1 MDEIKEMLNEEI
13 KAEMNGLYD
22 LDPGSEEKSA
32 AIDDLV
38 KLYRLRID
46 EAKSENDLS
55 EKRAQFKLENDSKQ
69 LDRILKEKLE
79 TENGKRGERLG
90 KMQIEEQS
98 KDRIFRASIAAA
110 EIVLPLIFYA
120 AWMRKGFKFEETGT
134 FTSTT
139 FRGLF
144 GKFKPTKK

>member
-1 MDEIKEMLNEEI
+1 MDEITEMLNEAI
-13 KAEMNGLYD
+13 KAEINGLYD
-22 LDPGSEEKSA
+22 LDPGSEDRSA
-32 AIDDLV
+32 AIDDLA

-79 TENGKRGERLG
+79 TENGERGERLG
-90 KMQIEEQS
+90 KMQAAEQA
-98 KDRIFRASIAAA
+98 KDRIFRAGIAAA
-110 EIVLPLIFYA
+110 EIVLPLVFYA

>member
-1 MDEIKEMLNEEI
+1 MDEITEMLNEAI
-13 KAEMNGLYD
+13 KAEINNLYNFE
-22 LDPGSEEKSA
+22 PESEERSA
-32 AIDDLV
+32 MIDDLT

-69 LDRILKEKLE
+69 LDRILKERLE
-79 TENGKRGERLG
+79 TENGERGERLG

>member
-1 MDEIKEMLNEEI
+1 MDEIKEMLNEKI
-13 KAEMNGLYD
+13 KAEINGLYD

-46 EAKSENDLS
+46 EEKSENDLS
-55 EKRAQFKLENDSKQ
+55 EKRAQFQLENDSKQ
-69 LDRILKEKLE
+69 LDRVLKEKLE
-79 TENGKRGERLG
+79 TENGERGERLG
-90 KMQIEEQS
+90 KMQVAEQS
-98 KDRIFRASIAAA
+98 KDRIFRAGIAAA

-139 FRGLF
+139 FKGLF

>member
-1 MDEIKEMLNEEI
+1 MDEIKEMLNEAI
-13 KAEMNGLYD
+13 KAEINSIYNFEAD
-22 LDPGSEEKSA
+22 SEGRSA
-32 AIDDLV
+32 VIDDLT

-46 EAKSENDLS
+46 EAKSENDLTV
-55 EKRAQFKLENDSKQ
+55 KRAQFKLENDSKR
-69 LDRILKEKLE
+69 LDRTLKEKLE
-79 TENGKRGERLG
+79 TENGERGERLG
-90 KMQIEEQS
+90 KMQVAEQS
-98 KDRIFRASIAAA
+98 KDRIFRAGIAAA

-120 AWMRKGFKFEETGT
+120 VWMRKGFKFEETGT

>member
-1 MDEIKEMLNEEI
+1 MDEITEMLNEAI
-13 KAEMNGLYD
+13 KAEINGLYNFE
-22 LDPGSEEKSA
+22 PESEERSA
-32 AIDDLV
+32 MIDDLT

-55 EKRAQFKLENDSKQ
+55 EKRAQFKLENDSRR
-69 LDRILKEKLE
+69 LDRTLKEKLE
-79 TENGKRGERLG
+79 TENGERGERLG
-90 KMQIEEQS
+90 KMQIAEQS
-98 KDRIFRASIAAA
+98 RDRIFRAGIAAA

-139 FRGLF
+139 FKGLF